1 MAGDTDGIT
10 GDGGALRRARA
21 LSTPTRVQIMR
32 TLRAASAPMT
42 AAELA
47 DAIGVHHTVIR
58 EHLAL
63 LADAGMVSGAQLP
76 IIGRGRPRTGY
87 VSAVGVP
94 EDAYVQLATLL
105 AEAMASGVSAREA
118 GRRAGASLQPRE
130 GGAVPTLQ
138 YEAERL
144 GFRPTVRSSGEVH
157 EIVLRQCPFEEVALT
172 SPQTVC
178 DLHLGLAEG
187 VCERVGG
194 AVVERLHVADP
205 RQAGCCITLREA

>member
-1 MAGDTDGIT
+1 MAGDGIT

-32 TLRAASAPMT
+32 TLRAARAPMT

-63 LADAGMVSGAQLP
+63 LADAGMVTGTPLP

-87 VSAVGVP
+87 VPAVGAP

-105 AEAMASGVSAREA
+105 ADAMSSGVSAREA
-118 GRRAGASLQPRE
+118 GRRAGASLEPRD
-130 GGAVPTLQ
+130 GNVVATLHQ
-138 YEAERL
+138 EAERL
-144 GFRPTVRSSGEVH
+144 GFRPLLRSRNDGH
-157 EIVLRQCPFEEVALT
+157 DIVLRQCPFEEVALT

-178 DLHLGLAEG
+178 ELHLGLAEG

-194 AVVERLHVADP
+194 AVVEKLHVADP
-205 RQAGCCITLREA
+205 RQAGCCISLRDV

>member
-1 MAGDTDGIT
+1 MAGDVIT

-21 LSTPTRVQIMR
+21 LSAPTRVQIMR
-32 TLRAASAPMT
+32 TLRGAAGPMT

-47 DAIGVHHTVIR
+47 DQVGVHHTVIR

-63 LADAGMVSGAQLP
+63 LAEAGMVRGVPLP
-76 IIGRGRPRTGY
+76 IVGRGRPRTGY

-105 AEAMASGVSAREA
+105 AEAMSSGVSAREA
-118 GRRAGASLQPRE
+118 GRRAGAALEPRE
-130 GGAVPTLQ
+130 GGVIPTLRH
-138 YEAERL
+138 EAERL
-144 GFRPTVRSSGEVH
+144 GFDPTVQSHGTVH

-178 DLHLGLAEG
+178 QLHLGLAEG

-194 AVVERLHVADP
+194 GVVERLHVADP
-205 RQAGCCITLREA
+205 RQAGCRITLRVG